1 MTEQTSDF
9 FHTFTLRG
17 TYTGKKTAGVES
29 DWRNLNTVLDTI
41 LQQLSTKSWN
51 GYKTVTAYFTNY
63 RVNTNNQIEC
73 EIVFQG
79 IANNIVESK
88 EPNESIQEATPLP
101 FRTNFIGHFDANNS
115 LDIYQLDVQSP
126 TKLAI
131 EVINQN
137 QIQMNWILYYE
148 KNLKNPVAYAKF
160 QGQRLFETYTA
171 QPGKYYLYV
180 YSYDNQSGAG
190 GYQGLVT
197 IE

>member
-1 MTEQTSDF
+1 
-9 FHTFTLRG
+9 
-17 TYTGKKTAGVES
+17 
-29 DWRNLNTVLDTI
+29 
-41 LQQLSTKSWN
+41 
-51 GYKTVTAYFTNY
+51 
-63 RVNTNNQIEC
+63 
-73 EIVFQG
+73 
-79 IANNIVESK
+79 
-88 EPNESIQEATPLP
+88 
-101 FRTNFIGHFDANNS
+101 
-115 LDIYQLDVQSP
+115 VQSP

-148 KNLKNPVAYAKF
+148 KKKLKNPVAYAKF

>member
-1 MTEQTSDF
+1 
-9 FHTFTLRG
+9 
-17 TYTGKKTAGVES
+17 
-29 DWRNLNTVLDTI
+29 
-41 LQQLSTKSWN
+41 
-51 GYKTVTAYFTNY
+51 
-63 RVNTNNQIEC
+63 
-73 EIVFQG
+73 
-79 IANNIVESK
+79 
-88 EPNESIQEATPLP
+88 LP

-131 EVINQN
+131 EVTNQS

-148 KNLKNPVAYAKF
+148 KDLKNPVAYATF

-180 YSYDNQSGAG
+180 YSYDNRPG
-190 GYQGLVT
+190 GYQGVVT